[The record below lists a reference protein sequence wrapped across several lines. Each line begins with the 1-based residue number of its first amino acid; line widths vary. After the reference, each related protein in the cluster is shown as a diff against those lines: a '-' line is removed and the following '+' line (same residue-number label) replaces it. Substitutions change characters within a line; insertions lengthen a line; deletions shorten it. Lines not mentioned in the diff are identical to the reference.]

1 MTLQILDK
9 PIMEMDN
16 QSIIDIINYYNSLTP
31 AYKTNVAFYF
41 PDLLRKLFHEK
52 TMFVSSQN
60 TLRDLIPEELIYVD
74 LGDEYSSKIS
84 IEREY
89 IDLLKQIEKMSI
101 SNRIVP
107 FFMKNIL
114 NADTMSLDNIIQ
126 LFINIHPFALN
137 TNQYQSSKYIRF
149 FFEKVLYYKL
159 KTYTSLSRIFNI
171 SENKPT
177 NDIEYH
183 TSNDNIW
190 WLYSNII
197 NYIQSDI
204 NSETID
210 KYTTNLSILIYFFIS
225 YLRIDIFVYSNIFN
239 KYIYMVQHDF
249 VGDTVIDIIT
259 KKIAKNIKNYSKC
272 TDILSTIDLLDLPE
286 NLSVKNYDMKMKMV
300 VNTILQDHS
309 NSQVVTTT
317 NDDKTISL
325 LDSRYLI
332 FGSNIINIDED
343 ISTIINSV
351 KKTCFKIEIKC
362 DGKQRYDLPENY
374 ISLLRYQNYPICM
387 IKPKSNTDRVKF
399 VLWYEN
405 YRYVL
410 FTLNDRFIHG
420 LSLDKVDNS
429 GTIRNHLKIKINGNE
444 YQFLFDDDL
453 LPKYREDD
461 IDNDN

>member
-1 MTLQILDK
+1 MISQILDK

-16 QSIIDIINYYNSLTP
+16 EDIIDIINYYTSLNP
-31 AYKTNVAFYF
+31 IYKSNVACYY

-52 TMFVSSQN
+52 TMFVSNYNS
-60 TLRDLIPEELIYVD
+60 LRDLIPEELIYVD
-74 LGDEYSSKIS
+74 LNDEYSSKIS

-89 IDLLKQIEKMSI
+89 IDLLKQIEKI
-101 SNRIVP
+101 SVSDRIVSS
-107 FFMKNIL
+107 FMKNIL
-114 NADTMSLDNIIQ
+114 NADVMNLENIAQ
-126 LFINIHPFALN
+126 LFINIHPFVLN
-137 TNQYQSSKYIRF
+137 SNQYQTSRYIRF

-159 KTYTSLSRIFNI
+159 KAYTSLLRIFNI
-171 SENKPT
+171 SENRQID
-177 NDIEYH
+177 DIEYH
-183 TSNDNIW
+183 ISNDNIW
-190 WLYSNII
+190 CLYSTII
-197 NYIQSDI
+197 YYIQSDI
-204 NSETID
+204 NKETID

-225 YLRIDIFVYSNIFN
+225 YLRINIFNYSNIFN

-259 KKIAKNIKNYSKC
+259 KKIAKNILKYSKY

-286 NLSVKNYDMKMKMV
+286 NLTVQNHDTIMKI

-309 NSQVVTTT
+309 NSQMVTTT

-325 LDSRYLI
+325 LDNRYLI

-343 ISTIINSV
+343 INTIIDSV
-351 KKTCFKIEIKC
+351 KKTCFKIEMKC
-362 DGKQRYDLPENY
+362 NGKQRYDLPENY
-374 ISLLRYQNYPICM
+374 ISLLRYQNYPMCM

-410 FTLNDRFIHG
+410 FTLNDGFIHG

-429 GTIRNHLKIKINGNE
+429 CTIRNHLKIKINGNE

-453 LPKYREDD
+453 LPNYREDD

>member
-1 MTLQILDK
+1 MISQILDK

-16 QSIIDIINYYNSLTP
+16 EDIIDIINYYTSLNP
-31 AYKTNVAFYF
+31 IYKSNVACYY

-52 TMFVSSQN
+52 TMFVSNYNS
-60 TLRDLIPEELIYVD
+60 LRDLIPEELIYAD
-74 LGDEYSSKIS
+74 LNNEYSSKIS

-89 IDLLKQIEKMSI
+89 IDLLKQIEKMSV
-101 SNRIVP
+101 SDKIVP
-107 FFMKNIL
+107 SFMKNIL
-114 NADTMSLDNIIQ
+114 NTDVMNLNNIGQ

-137 TNQYQSSKYIRF
+137 SNKFQSSKYIRF

-159 KTYTSLSRIFNI
+159 KAYTSLSRIFNI
-171 SENKPT
+171 SENKPD
-177 NDIEYH
+177 DIEYH
-183 TSNDNIW
+183 VSNDNIW

-204 NSETID
+204 NSETIN

-225 YLRIDIFVYSNIFN
+225 YLRINIFAYSNIFN

-259 KKIAKNIKNYSKC
+259 KKIAKNISNYSKC
-272 TDILSTIDLLDLPE
+272 TDILSTIDSLDLPE
-286 NLSVKNYDMKMKMV
+286 NLLVKNYDMRMKMV

-325 LDSRYLI
+325 LDNRYLI

-343 ISTIINSV
+343 INTIIDSV
-351 KKTCFKIEIKC
+351 KKTCFKIEMKC
-362 DGKQRYDLPENY
+362 NGKQRYDLPENY

-410 FTLNDRFIHG
+410 FTLNDGFIHG

-429 GTIRNHLKIKINGNE
+429 DTIRNHLKIKINGNE

-453 LPKYREDD
+453 LPNHREDD
-461 IDNDN
+461 TDNDN